1 MDAKVE
7 VRTLGTWRRV
17 GGAMSYLDGQ
27 KPVENTQKDLLV
39 DVHSLE
45 EINCPLGFCQV
56 VVGQF

>member
-1 MDAKVE
+1 M
-7 VRTLGTWRRV
+7 VRV
-17 GGAMSYLDGQ
+17 MSYLDGQ
-27 KPVENTQKDLLV
+27 KPVENTQKDFLV